1 MTVVQDTAEADPVL
15 GRTGTNVQDV
25 VTESSWA
32 PEPPLPSF
40 ADLRVLIVH
49 DWIVAWGGA
58 ERTLEQLLIVFPQAD
73 LVVGVL
79 GEGRRD
85 LNDITRRARESWLGR
100 MPFARTHHR
109 WYLPLYAVAFS
120 TVETRGYDL
129 VVSSSHAFA
138 KMVRASPDALHLC
151 YCHSPPRYLWDLHAH
166 YRRGAEASGL
176 ALRIAGPLLRLI
188 DRLSARRV
196 DAFLA
201 NSLYIAERIRRCYDR
216 DAAVV
221 YPPVSAKPVAR
232 RESKRDDVL
241 LSLGRLV
248 QYKRVDLAI
257 EAANHTG
264 ERLIV
269 AGDGPERERLER
281 LAGPSVTFLGEVT
294 EEQAGELME
303 RCRAMVFCGEE
314 DFGIAPVEA
323 NAHGLPVIAF
333 GRGGA
338 VESLQQGVSAEF
350 FDTQSVDA
358 LIAALARAQTRAWS
372 DSDIRANASRFS
384 AERFR
389 EGIARQV
396 MQLYPPAEDP
406 VVSVGA
412 LD

>member
-1 MTVVQDTAEADPVL
+1 MTGVQGAAEAEAVL
-15 GRTGTNVQDV
+15 GRTRAV
-25 VTESSWA
+25 VKGVAAERSWS
-32 PEPPLPSF
+32 PEPILPSF
-40 ADLRVLIVH
+40 AHLRVLIVH

-58 ERTLEQLLIVFPQAD
+58 ERTLEQLLIVFPHAD

-79 GEGRRD
+79 GEGRRN
-85 LNDITRRARESWLGR
+85 LNEITRRARESWLGR

-109 WYLPLYAVAFS
+109 WYLPLYAAAFS
-120 TVETRGYDL
+120 TVDARGYDL
-129 VVSSSHAFA
+129 VISSSHAFA

-176 ALRIAGPLLRLI
+176 ALRVAGPLLRLI

-196 DAFLA
+196 DAFVA
-201 NSLYIAERIRRCYDR
+201 NSHYIAERIRRCYER

-221 YPPVSAKPVAR
+221 YPPVSAKPAAR
-232 RESKRDDVL
+232 RTSERDDVL

-257 EAANHTG
+257 EAANITG
-264 ERLIV
+264 ARLIV

-281 LAGPSVTFLGEVT
+281 MAGPSVTFVGEVT
-294 EEQAGELME
+294 EERAGELME

-323 NAHGLPVIAF
+323 NAHGLPVVAF

-350 FDTQSVDA
+350 FETQSVDA
-358 LIAALARAQTRAWS
+358 LIAALERAKSRTWNE
-372 DSDIRANASRFS
+372 SDIWANASRFS
-384 AERFR
+384 ADRFR

-396 MQLYPPAEDP
+396 MQLYAPAEEG

>member
-1 MTVVQDTAEADPVL
+1 MFVRARADA
-15 GRTGTNVQDV
+15 DV
-25 VTESSWA
+25 VAAESSWA
-32 PEPPLPSF
+32 PPPRAPSF
-40 ADLRVLIVH
+40 AELRVLIVH

-58 ERTLEQLLIVFPQAD
+58 ERTLEQLLVVFPQAD

-79 GEGRRD
+79 GEGRRE
-85 LNDITRRARESWLGR
+85 LNEITRRARESWLGR

-109 WYLPLYAVAFS
+109 WYLPLYAAAFS
-120 TVETRGYDL
+120 TVDTRGYDL

-138 KMVRASPDALHLC
+138 KMVRASPDALHVC

-176 ALRIAGPLLRLI
+176 ALRLAGPLLRLI

-196 DAFLA
+196 DAFIA
-201 NSLYIAERIRRCYDR
+201 NSRYIAERIRRCYDR
-216 DAAVV
+216 DAEVV

-232 RESKRDDVL
+232 RVSRRDDVL

-257 EAANHTG
+257 EAANITG
-264 ERLIV
+264 ARLIV

-323 NAHGLPVIAF
+323 NAHGLPVVAF
-333 GRGGA
+333 GQGGV
-338 VESLQQGVSAEF
+338 VESLEQGVSAEF
-350 FDTQSVDA
+350 FGTQSVDA
-358 LIAALARAQTRAWS
+358 LVAALERAQLRSWNES
-372 DSDIRANASRFS
+372 EIRANGARFS

-389 EGIARQV
+389 EGITRQV
-396 MQLYPPAEDP
+396 MQLYPSVEEP